1 MLPVPSDLGAQMAI
15 VGRESSAFFQ
25 SRGREK
31 EEEEEEKT
39 TTTAVT
45 AGRWYGSSSL
55 SP

>member
-31 EEEEEEKT
+31 EEEEEKT
-39 TTTAVT
+39 TTAAVT

-55 SP
+55 SR